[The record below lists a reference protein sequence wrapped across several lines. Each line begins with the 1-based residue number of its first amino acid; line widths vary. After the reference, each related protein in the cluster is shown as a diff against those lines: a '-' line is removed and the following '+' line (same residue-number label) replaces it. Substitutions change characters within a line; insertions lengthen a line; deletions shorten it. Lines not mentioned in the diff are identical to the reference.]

1 MIPLPLRRSI
11 RWRLAL
17 VVTAIALIP
26 PILVGV
32 WVLRLTGSSGE
43 QLLRDRLAAAAR
55 QEAAAL
61 DASWIR
67 VRSEVL
73 DFGDSPQ
80 VREVL
85 GNPDGVVELPAS
97 ALPETVS
104 GAAIETPEGETVLLS
119 GDATDPSWGREGDR
133 LGTIRTRIPLYA
145 GLSSTPQGFLVAT
158 VTVAGLREL
167 AGSAGTLGSVTAL
180 RNPRTGAVLTPL
192 AFDPASLGES
202 RFQRDGEWWLA
213 ERARIPGPDV
223 EVVAAAPLAPFVAP
237 FREAGRTATLIL
249 SLLLVGGVVLVW
261 IITGRL
267 TASLSRVEQTAAA
280 VAGGDLGREVP
291 VVGDD
296 EVARLARS
304 FNRMSQ
310 SLRSTLRELAERESL
325 EAVNEFAAAL
335 AHEVRNPLT
344 HIRLDLQEIEEQLPE
359 GSASRELQARV
370 IEDLERLNAV
380 VEGAL
385 QTARSGRIQP
395 EAMDLREPMSAAV
408 RAARRGAEGKGVEI
422 EWVPP
427 EAPCPF
433 VGDAGALGQTFLNLL
448 LNAVEFSPAGG
459 IVEVGLSAEETAWR
473 VRIRDQGPGLGVDDP
488 ERPFQ
493 PFFTTRPGGTGVGL
507 GVARR
512 IVTAHRGVVRLR
524 SGAEGGTVAEV
535 ELPRAFGP

>member
-1 MIPLPLRRSI
+1 VIPFPFRRSI
-11 RWRLAL
+11 RLRLAL
-17 VVTAIALIP
+17 VVKAIDLVP
-26 PILVGV
+26 PILVGA
-32 WVLRLTGSSGE
+32 WVLRLTGGSGE
-43 QLLRDRLAAAAR
+43 QLLRDRLAAAAQ
-55 QEAAAL
+55 QEATAL

-80 VREVL
+80 VRGAL
-85 GNPDGVVELPAS
+85 RNPDGVVELPAS
-97 ALPETVS
+97 VLPATVS
-104 GAAIETPEGETVLLS
+104 GAAVEIPTGETVLVA
-119 GDATDPSWGREGDR
+119 GDAADPSWAREGDR
-133 LGTIRTRIPLYA
+133 LGAIRTRIPLYE
-145 GLSSTPQGFLVAT
+145 GLSQDPSGFLLAT
-158 VTVAGLREL
+158 VSVAGLREL

-249 SLLLVGGVVLVW
+249 SLLLVSGVVLVW

-280 VAGGDLGREVP
+280 VAAGDLGREVP

-296 EVARLARS
+296 EVARLAAS

-344 HIRLDLQEIEEQLPE
+344 HIRLDLQEIEEQLPD
-359 GSASRELQARV
+359 GSASRELQGRV
-370 IEDLERLNAV
+370 IQDLERLNAV

-395 EAMDLREPMSAAV
+395 QAMDLRDPMTAAV
-408 RAARRGAEGKGVEI
+408 RAARPGAEAKGVSI
-422 EWVPP
+422 DWIPP
-427 EAPCPF
+427 EERCPL
-433 VGDAGALGQTFLNLL
+433 VGDSGALEQTFLNLL
-448 LNAVEFSPAGG
+448 MNAVEFSPAGG
-459 IVEVGLSAEETAWR
+459 VVGVSISAEETTWR
-473 VRIRDQGPGLGVDDP
+473 IRIRDRGPGLGAEDP
-488 ERPFQ
+488 EVPFQ
-493 PFFTTRPGGTGVGL
+493 PFYTTRPGGTGVGL

-512 IVTAHRGVVRLR
+512 IVVAHRGAVRLLP
-524 SGAEGGTVAEV
+524 GAEGGTVAEV
-535 ELPRAFGP
+535 ELPRTR

>member
-1 MIPLPLRRSI
+1 MIPFPFRRSI
-11 RWRLAL
+11 RLRLAL
-17 VVTAIALIP
+17 VVTAIALVP
-26 PILVGV
+26 PILVGA
-32 WVLRLTGSSGE
+32 WVLRLTGGSGE
-43 QLLRDRLAAAAR
+43 QLLRDRLAAAAQ
-55 QEAAAL
+55 QEATAL

-80 VREVL
+80 VRGAL
-85 GNPDGVVELPAS
+85 RNPDGVVELPAS
-97 ALPETVS
+97 VLPATVS
-104 GAAIETPEGETVLLS
+104 GAAVEIPTGETVLVA
-119 GDATDPSWGREGDR
+119 GDAADPSWAREGDR
-133 LGTIRTRIPLYA
+133 LGAIRTRIPLYE
-145 GLSSTPQGFLVAT
+145 GLSQDPSGFLLAT
-158 VTVAGLREL
+158 VSVAGLREL

-249 SLLLVGGVVLVW
+249 SLLLVSGVVLVW

-280 VAGGDLGREVP
+280 VAAGDLGREVP

-296 EVARLARS
+296 EVARLAAS

-344 HIRLDLQEIEEQLPE
+344 HIRLDLQEIEEQLPD
-359 GSASRELQARV
+359 GSASRELQGRV
-370 IEDLERLNAV
+370 IQDLERLNAV

-395 EAMDLREPMSAAV
+395 QAMDLRDPMTAAV
-408 RAARRGAEGKGVEI
+408 RAARPGAEAKGVSI
-422 EWVPP
+422 DWIPP
-427 EAPCPF
+427 EERCPL
-433 VGDAGALGQTFLNLL
+433 VGDSGALEQTFLNLL
-448 LNAVEFSPAGG
+448 MNAVEFSPAGG
-459 IVEVGLSAEETAWR
+459 VVGVSISAEETTWSI
-473 VRIRDQGPGLGVDDP
+473 RIRDRGPGLGAEDP
-488 ERPFQ
+488 EVPFQ
-493 PFFTTRPGGTGVGL
+493 PFYTTRPGGTGVGL

-512 IVTAHRGVVRLR
+512 IVVAHRGAVRLLP
-524 SGAEGGTVAEV
+524 GAEGGTVAEV
-535 ELPRAFGP
+535 ELPRTR

>member
-1 MIPLPLRRSI
+1 VIPFPFRRSI
-11 RWRLAL
+11 RLRLAL
-17 VVTAIALIP
+17 VVTAIALVP
-26 PILVGV
+26 PILVGA
-32 WVLRLTGSSGE
+32 WVLRLTGGSGE
-43 QLLRDRLAAAAR
+43 QLLRDRLAAAAQ
-55 QEAAAL
+55 QEATAL

-80 VREVL
+80 VRGAL
-85 GNPDGVVELPAS
+85 RNPDGVVELPAS
-97 ALPETVS
+97 VLPATVS
-104 GAAIETPEGETVLLS
+104 GAAVEIPTGETVLVA
-119 GDATDPSWGREGDR
+119 GDAADPSWAREGDR
-133 LGTIRTRIPLYA
+133 LGAIRTRIPLYE
-145 GLSSTPQGFLVAT
+145 GLSQDPSGFLLAT
-158 VTVAGLREL
+158 VSVAGLREL

-249 SLLLVGGVVLVW
+249 SLLLVSGVVLVW

-280 VAGGDLGREVP
+280 VAAGDLGREVP

-296 EVARLARS
+296 EVARLAAS

-344 HIRLDLQEIEEQLPE
+344 HIRLDLQEIEEQLPD
-359 GSASRELQARV
+359 GSASRELQGRV
-370 IEDLERLNAV
+370 IQDLERLNAV

-395 EAMDLREPMSAAV
+395 QAMDLRDPMTAAV
-408 RAARRGAEGKGVEI
+408 RAARPGAEAKGVSI
-422 EWVPP
+422 DWIPP
-427 EAPCPF
+427 EERCPL
-433 VGDAGALGQTFLNLL
+433 VGDSGALEQTFLNLL
-448 LNAVEFSPAGG
+448 MNAVEFSPAGG
-459 IVEVGLSAEETAWR
+459 VVGVSISAEETTWR
-473 VRIRDQGPGLGVDDP
+473 IRIRDRGPGLGAEDP
-488 ERPFQ
+488 EVPFQ
-493 PFFTTRPGGTGVGL
+493 PFYTTRPGGTGVGL

-512 IVTAHRGVVRLR
+512 IVVAHRGAVRLLP
-524 SGAEGGTVAEV
+524 GAEGGTVAEV
-535 ELPRAFGP
+535 ELPRTR

>member
-1 MIPLPLRRSI
+1 VIPFPFRRSI
-11 RWRLAL
+11 RLRLAL
-17 VVTAIALIP
+17 VVTAIALVP
-26 PILVGV
+26 PILVGA
-32 WVLRLTGSSGE
+32 WVLRLTGGSGE
-43 QLLRDRLAAAAR
+43 QLLRDRLAAAAQ
-55 QEAAAL
+55 QEATAL

-80 VREVL
+80 VRGAL
-85 GNPDGVVELPAS
+85 RNPDGVVELPAS
-97 ALPETVS
+97 VLPATVS
-104 GAAIETPEGETVLLS
+104 GAAVEIPTGETVLVA
-119 GDATDPSWGREGDR
+119 GDAADPSWAREGDR
-133 LGTIRTRIPLYA
+133 LGAIRTRIPLYE
-145 GLSSTPQGFLVAT
+145 GLSQDPSGFLLAT
-158 VTVAGLREL
+158 VSVAGLREL

-249 SLLLVGGVVLVW
+249 SLLLVSGVVLVW

-280 VAGGDLGREVP
+280 VAAGDLGREVP

-296 EVARLARS
+296 EVARLAAS

-344 HIRLDLQEIEEQLPE
+344 HIRLDLQEIEEQLPD
-359 GSASRELQARV
+359 GSASRELQGRV
-370 IEDLERLNAV
+370 IQDLERLNAV

-395 EAMDLREPMSAAV
+395 QAMDLRDPMTAAV
-408 RAARRGAEGKGVEI
+408 RAARPGAEAKGVSI
-422 EWVPP
+422 DWIPP
-427 EAPCPF
+427 EERCPL
-433 VGDAGALGQTFLNLL
+433 VGDSGALEQTFLNLL
-448 LNAVEFSPAGG
+448 MNAVEFSPAGG
-459 IVEVGLSAEETAWR
+459 VVGVSISAEATTWR
-473 VRIRDQGPGLGVDDP
+473 IRIRDRGPGLGAEDP
-488 ERPFQ
+488 EVPFQ
-493 PFFTTRPGGTGVGL
+493 PFYTTRPGGTGVGL

-512 IVTAHRGVVRLR
+512 IVVAHRGAVRLLP
-524 SGAEGGTVAEV
+524 GAEGGTVAEV
-535 ELPRAFGP
+535 ELPRTR

>member
-1 MIPLPLRRSI
+1 VIPFPFRRSI
-11 RWRLAL
+11 RLRLAL
-17 VVTAIALIP
+17 VVTAIALVP
-26 PILVGV
+26 PILVGA
-32 WVLRLTGSSGE
+32 WVLRLTGGSGE
-43 QLLRDRLAAAAR
+43 QLLRDRLAAAAQ
-55 QEAAAL
+55 QEATAL

-80 VREVL
+80 VRGAL
-85 GNPDGVVELPAS
+85 RNPDGVVELPAS
-97 ALPETVS
+97 VLPATVS
-104 GAAIETPEGETVLLS
+104 GAAVEIPTGETVLVA
-119 GDATDPSWGREGDR
+119 GDAADPSWAREGDR
-133 LGTIRTRIPLYA
+133 LGAIRTRIPLYE
-145 GLSSTPQGFLVAT
+145 GLSQDPSGFLLAT
-158 VTVAGLREL
+158 VSVAGLREL

-249 SLLLVGGVVLVW
+249 SLLLVSGVVLVW

-280 VAGGDLGREVP
+280 VAAGDLGREVP

-296 EVARLARS
+296 EVARLAAS

-344 HIRLDLQEIEEQLPE
+344 HIRLDLQEIEEQLPD
-359 GSASRELQARV
+359 GSASRELQGRV
-370 IEDLERLNAV
+370 IQDLERLNAV

-395 EAMDLREPMSAAV
+395 QAMDLRDPMTAAV
-408 RAARRGAEGKGVEI
+408 RAARPGAEAKGVSI
-422 EWVPP
+422 DWIPP
-427 EAPCPF
+427 EERCPL
-433 VGDAGALGQTFLNLL
+433 VGDSGALEQTFLNLL
-448 LNAVEFSPAGG
+448 MNAVEFSPAGG
-459 IVEVGLSAEETAWR
+459 VVGVSISAEETTWSI
-473 VRIRDQGPGLGVDDP
+473 RIRDRGPGLGAEDP
-488 ERPFQ
+488 EVPFQ
-493 PFFTTRPGGTGVGL
+493 PFYTTRPGGTGVGL

-512 IVTAHRGVVRLR
+512 IVVAHRGAVRLLP
-524 SGAEGGTVAEV
+524 GAEGGTVAEV
-535 ELPRAFGP
+535 ELPRTR